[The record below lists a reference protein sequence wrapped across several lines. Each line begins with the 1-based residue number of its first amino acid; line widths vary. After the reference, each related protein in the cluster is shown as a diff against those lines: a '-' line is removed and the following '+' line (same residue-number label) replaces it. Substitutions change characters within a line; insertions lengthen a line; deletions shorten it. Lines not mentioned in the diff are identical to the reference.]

1 MREIEVT
8 HVKPIP
14 NKYEAVLSDA
24 KELAEYW
31 ECRAAGAAKL
41 AKRKEKQNCCKKNE
55 SDAVTQK
62 NEV

>member
-8 HVKPIP
+8 HVKPTT
-14 NKYEAVLSDA
+14 NKYEVVLNDA
-24 KELAEYW
+24 KELAQYW

-55 SDAVTQK
+55 SDAALQK
-62 NEV
+62 DAV